1 LAFASTLAKEEK
13 NEERIQERK
22 LIVHKIAVDLET
34 VKNVVEKGKTGF
46 FAKLGFLKPKHE
58 EIECESVLLFTLLSH
73 RVLPLGLSGYC
84 Y

>member
-1 LAFASTLAKEEK
+1 MAFASALAEEEK
-13 NEERIQERK
+13 NEEGIQERN

-58 EIECESVLLFTLLSH
+58 EIECESVLLFYACMHHS
-73 RVLPLGLSGYC
+73 
-84 Y
+84 